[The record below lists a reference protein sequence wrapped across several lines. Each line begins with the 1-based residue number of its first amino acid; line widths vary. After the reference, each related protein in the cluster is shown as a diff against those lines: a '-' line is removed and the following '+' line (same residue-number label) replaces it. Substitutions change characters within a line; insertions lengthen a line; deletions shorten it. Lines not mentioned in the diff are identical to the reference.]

1 MGNREKIV
9 EAINEYT
16 LTRLP
21 QGCISCGLVSRK
33 IVSEIDMLKKDMIA
47 NFHQIM
53 KEEILLK
60 GCFYTMLFNDGLSSV
75 YGKTDNGEAS
85 KIIREALKDEDF
97 CKEMETIMQELMKM
111 RQANE

>member
-1 MGNREKIV
+1 MGNREKIA
-9 EAINEYT
+9 ESINEYT

-21 QGCISCGLVSRK
+21 QGCISRVLVSRK
-33 IVSEIDMLKKDMIA
+33 FMSEIDMLKKDMIA

-60 GCFYTMLFNDGLSSV
+60 GCVYTMLFNDGLSSV
-75 YGKTDNGEAS
+75 YGKTDNGETS

-97 CKEMETIMQELMKM
+97 CKEMETIMQELVEM

>member
-1 MGNREKIV
+1 MRNREKIE

-21 QGCISCGLVSRK
+21 QGCISRVLVSRK
-33 IVSEIDMLKKDMIA
+33 FMSEIDMLKKDIIA

-53 KEEILLK
+53 KEKILLK
-60 GCFYTMLFNDGLSSV
+60 GCVYTMLFNDGLLSV
-75 YGKTDNGEAS
+75 YGKTDNGETS

-97 CKEMETIMQELMKM
+97 CKEMENLMQELMKT
-111 RQANE
+111 RQVNE